1 MNRLL
6 LSLACSALLATH
18 INAFADTSTAS
29 QQATTQSAREQLD
42 AQRERIT
49 GVDRVGQ
56 EVAAS
61 NAMLDAPVDT
71 SDAPTQVSQP

>member
-6 LSLACSALLATH
+6 LSLACSALLAAQ
-18 INAFADTSTAS
+18 IDAFADTSTTR

-49 GVDRVGQ
+49 GVDQVGHGA
-56 EVAAS
+56 AAS

>member
-56 EVAAS
+56 EAAAS
-61 NAMLDAPVDT
+61 NAMLDTPVDT